1 MLYPLSYGGGP
12 IGSLAH
18 GPPRTDARVMA
29 HAEIHRDRRIDAGDL
44 AALSGRT
51 IAVIGFGNQGAAQA
65 ANLRDSGFAPLV
77 GNRDDEY
84 ATSAAEEGFDLRPIA
99 DAAAAADIALLLVPD
114 EEQPEL
120 VRTEVAPGLRA
131 GDTLVLASGYNWHF
145 GLLEVPDG
153 VDVVMVA
160 PRMIGAAVRDRYVDR
175 HGFPCFVSVERDAS
189 GHAWET
195 TMAIARAIGGTL
207 GGAIVSSAREEAALD
222 LFSEQAIWPAILDV
236 VRTAHRVAVEAGFTE
251 EAVLNE
257 LYLSAE
263 PAEVFAHMAREGL
276 FGQLGLH
283 SRTSQY
289 GQLRSLSALDEGG
302 ELADRFRR
310 VMHHDILSGAFAQ
323 EWSRPEAGERLDA
336 MRDEVGTTRL
346 ATAEAEVRARLDS

>member
-1 MLYPLSYGGGP
+1 
-12 IGSLAH
+12 
-18 GPPRTDARVMA
+18 MA
-29 HAEIHRDRRIDAGDL
+29 HAEIHRDRSIDAADL

-51 IAVIGFGNQGAAQA
+51 VAVLGYGNQGAAQA
-65 ANLRDSGFAPLV
+65 ANLRDSGFAPIV

-84 ATSAAEEGFDLRPIA
+84 APPAQEEGFDLRPIA
-99 DAAAAADIALLLVPD
+99 EAAAAADIALLLVPD
-114 EEQPEL
+114 EVQPDL
-120 VRTEVAPGLRA
+120 VRDEIAPGLRA
-131 GDTLVLASGYNWHF
+131 GDTLVVASGYNWHF

-175 HGFPCFVSVERDAS
+175 HGFPCFVSVERDAT
-189 GHAWET
+189 GRAWET
-195 TMAIARAIGGTL
+195 TLAVARAIGGTL

-222 LFSEQAIWPAILDV
+222 LFSEQAIWPAVMDV
-236 VRTAHRVAVEAGFTE
+236 LRTAHRVAVGAGFTE

-263 PAEVFAHMAREGL
+263 PAEVFAHIARDGL

-289 GQLRSLSALDEGG
+289 GQLRSLAALDEHG
-302 ELADRFRR
+302 ELASRFSR
-310 VMHHDILSGAFAQ
+310 VLHDDILSGAFAR

-336 MRDEVGTTRL
+336 LRREAA
-346 ATAEAEVRARLDS
+346 ATPIAVAESEVRARLEH

>member
-1 MLYPLSYGGGP
+1 
-12 IGSLAH
+12 
-18 GPPRTDARVMA
+18 VMA
-29 HAEIHRDRRIDAGDL
+29 HAEIHQDRSIDAADL

-65 ANLRDSGFAPLV
+65 ANLRDSGHAPVV
-77 GNRDDEY
+77 GNRDDAY
-84 ATSAAEEGFDLRPIA
+84 AVPAREEGFDLRGIA
-99 DAAAAADIALLLVPD
+99 EAADDADIALLLVPD
-114 EEQPEL
+114 EVQPDL
-120 VRTEVAPGLRA
+120 VRSEIAPGLRA
-131 GDTLVLASGYNWHF
+131 GDTLVVASGYNWHF

-175 HGFPCFVSVERDAS
+175 HGFPCFVSVERDAT
-189 GHAWET
+189 GRAWET
-195 TMAIARAIGGTL
+195 TLAVARAIGGTL

-222 LFSEQAIWPAILDV
+222 LFSEQAVWPAILDV
-236 VRTAHRVAVEAGFTE
+236 VRTAHRVAVEAGFSE

-263 PAEVFAHMAREGL
+263 PAEVFAHVARDGL

-289 GQLRSLSALDEGG
+289 GQLRALEALDGQG
-302 ELADRFRR
+302 EPAGRFAR
-310 VMHHDILSGAFAQ
+310 VMHDDILSGAFAQ

-336 MRDEVGTTRL
+336 LRREAAASRI
-346 ATAEAEVRARLDS
+346 AAAEAEVRARLGA

>member
-12 IGSLAH
+12 GSRLAH
-18 GPPRTDARVMA
+18 GVPGTDARAMA
-29 HAEIHRDRRIDAGDL
+29 HAEIHHDRTIDAADL

-51 IAVIGFGNQGAAQA
+51 IAVLGAGNQGAAQA
-65 ANLRDSGFAPLV
+65 ANLRDSGLTPLV
-77 GNRDDEY
+77 GNREDSY
-84 ATSAAEEGFDLRPIA
+84 ATAAREQGFDVRPIA
-99 DAAAAADIALLLVPD
+99 EAAAAADVALLLVPD
-114 EEQPEL
+114 EVQPEL
-120 VRTEVAPGLRA
+120 VRDEVAPGLRE
-131 GDTLVLASGYNWHF
+131 GDTLVVASGYNWHF
-145 GLLEVPDG
+145 GLLEVPEG

-175 HGFPCFVSVERDAS
+175 HGFPCFVSVERDAT
-189 GHAWET
+189 GRAWDT
-195 TMAIARAIGGTL
+195 TLALARAIGGTL

-222 LFSEQAIWPAILDV
+222 LFSEQAVWPAVLDV
-236 VRTAHRVAVEAGFTE
+236 LRTAHRVAVGAGFTE

-263 PAEVFAHMAREGL
+263 PAEVFAHMARDGL

-289 GQLRSLSALDEGG
+289 GQLRALAALDEGG
-302 ELADRFRR
+302 ELAQRFSR
-310 VMHHDILSGAFAQ
+310 VMHEDILSGAFAR

-336 MRDEVGTTRL
+336 MRREADATPL
-346 ATAEAEVRARLDS
+346 AVAEGEVRARLGE

>member
-1 MLYPLSYGGGP
+1 
-12 IGSLAH
+12 
-18 GPPRTDARVMA
+18 MA
-29 HAEIHRDRRIDAGDL
+29 HAEIHQDRTVDAADL

-51 IAVIGFGNQGAAQA
+51 IAVLGFGNQGAAQA
-65 ANLRDSGFAPLV
+65 ANLRDSGHTPLV
-77 GNRDDEY
+77 GNREDSY
-84 ATSAAEEGFDLRPIA
+84 VAGAREEGFDVRSIA

-114 EEQPEL
+114 EVQPGL
-120 VRTEVAPGLRA
+120 VRDEVAPGLRA
-131 GDTLVLASGYNWHF
+131 GDTLVVASGYNWHF

-175 HGFPCFVSVERDAS
+175 HGFPCFVSVERDAT
-189 GHAWET
+189 GHAWDT
-195 TMAIARAIGGTL
+195 TLAVARAIGGTL

-222 LFSEQAIWPAILDV
+222 LFSEQAVWPAILDV
-236 VRTAHRVAVEAGFTE
+236 VRTAHRVAVEAGFSE

-263 PAEVFAHMAREGL
+263 PAEVFAHVAREGL

-289 GQLRSLSALDEGG
+289 GQLRSLAALDEQG
-302 ELADRFRR
+302 ELAARFAR
-310 VMHHDILSGAFAQ
+310 VMHDDILSGAFARD
-323 EWSRPEAGERLDA
+323 WSRPEAGERLEA
-336 MRDEVGTTRL
+336 LHREAAASPI
-346 ATAEAEVRARLDS
+346 ATAEAEVRARLGS